1 MHRPMTAEQPDDHF
15 EEVARR
21 FTDLW
26 RALTIGAEGPRSK
39 EVRAMLTDRVRDA
52 LDRGTEKLDASDKNI
67 IANTFALEALI
78 HSGTA
83 TDVFRARHRD
93 LGTFHAVKM
102 LRTDHARDPIARKL
116 LRREAQIGMM
126 LRHPRIAATQTVLR
140 LSDGRPALVTEW
152 IDQRI
157 ADLLPGSLSLKDV
170 TTIMAALLSALTAL
184 HAAGFVHCDL
194 SPSNILHGDGFRD
207 IKIVDFGIALE
218 IGRRHNELDLAFAGQ
233 PEFASPEQMTGE
245 ALDAR
250 SDLYAAGLLLSLLLR
265 NCRETG
271 EKAEELKTLAIRLSQ
286 RRPEDRPE
294 SAEAAFCL
302 LVGLKE
308 L

>member
-1 MHRPMTAEQPDDHF
+1 MIADEPDEHV
-15 EEVARR
+15 EELARR
-21 FTDLW
+21 FSDLW
-26 RALTIGAEGPRSK
+26 QALINGEKGPHSEDHRT
-39 EVRAMLTDRVRDA
+39 MLADRIRDA
-52 LDRGTEKLDASDKNI
+52 LDRGMDKLDTSDKNI
-67 IANTFALEALI
+67 IANSFTLEALV

-93 LGTFHAVKM
+93 LGTYHAIKM
-102 LRTDHARDPIARKL
+102 LRADHSHDPIARRL
-116 LRREAQIGMM
+116 LLREAQIGMM
-126 LRHPRIAATQTVLR
+126 LRNPRIAATQTVLR

-170 TTIMAALLSALTAL
+170 ATIMAAVLSALTAV

-194 SPSNILHGDGFRD
+194 SPSNILHGNGFRD

-233 PEFASPEQMTGE
+233 PDFASPEQIAGE
-245 ALDAR
+245 ALDPR

-294 SAEAAFCL
+294 SAEAALCL
-302 LVGLKE
+302 LGGLKE